1 MPTAREFARR
11 AAWFPLPEA
20 SRETASAGD
29 GLVTNAYLW
38 SSLPLTDQVALREI
52 NVTLTGMAIE
62 QCASGGGA
70 ANQAD
75 FGSLICLALAELAAH
90 GVGPDDLL
98 GLSVERDVVFPWS
111 LLYGNARTPFNFRL
125 ARLPLVI
132 AFPRTVDEVV
142 FWVGWV
148 RDHRLSVSIRS
159 GNNSYEGLSSTNQV
173 IIDLTF
179 LTLGGE
185 DDPQFRI
192 DADGLRVHTAPGVRL
207 GVLYTALSE
216 QKLALAGGQCAPVCV
231 GGLVG
236 TGGIGFATRYK
247 GWACDQLVEV
257 ECVLAD
263 GSVVVA
269 NADNEHADLYR
280 ACKGAG
286 AAGLCVMTRLT
297 LQLFR
302 PAGVLFYSVSFS
314 LTEEDGLKN
323 GAVIA
328 AAWQY
333 LVDAPDGLSSVLAAT
348 ASAGG
353 AGSLLSVN
361 GEFWF
366 DEHDHDPEGALLD
379 ALRTCF
385 FAHLPEELRPDDH
398 EVLMQRMTPAEAATT
413 AGLLVP
419 MPFFS
424 QWKLK
429 SRSTFEMADA
439 ETLAPLFES
448 LTTPP
453 VDDTSKCVGYHSF
466 WILGGQ
472 SNRIDPLSAVVP
484 VRQGAVMWVHS
495 GAQWSDP
502 SVEADA
508 LAWVEE
514 MWDVVDDAL
523 DSDAAF
529 YGIPELELGS
539 QLTDPPGLG
548 YLEAYWSSPQHDF
561 VPFLLAVKARYDPT
575 DVFQHAQSIPAPLPS
590 S

>member
-1 MPTAREFARR
+1 MPTPQEFARR
-11 AAWFPLPEA
+11 AAWFPLPEG
-20 SRETASAGD
+20 SRATGAASAGGD

-38 SSLPLTDQVALREI
+38 SSLPLADQAALREI

-70 ANQAD
+70 ANQVD
-75 FGSLICLALAELAAH
+75 FGSLFCLALAEFAEH
-90 GVGPDDLL
+90 DVGPDDLL
-98 GLSVERDVVFPWS
+98 ELSAERDVVFPWS

-132 AFPRTVDEVV
+132 AYPRTVDDVV

-148 RDHRLSVSIRS
+148 RDHRLTVSIRS
-159 GNNSYEGLSSTNQV
+159 GNNSYEGLSSANRV
-173 IIDLTF
+173 IVDLTF

-185 DDPQFRI
+185 DDPQYRI
-192 DADGLRVHTAPGVRL
+192 DADGLRVHTASGVRL

-216 QKLALAGGQCAPVCV
+216 QGLALAGGQCAPVCV

-269 NADNEHADLYR
+269 NAGNEHADLYR

-302 PAGVLFYSVSFS
+302 PAGVIFYSVSFG
-314 LTEEDGLKN
+314 LTEDTAVKD
-323 GAVIA
+323 GAVVTE
-328 AAWQY
+328 AWQN
-333 LVDAPDGLSSVLAAT
+333 LVNAPDGLSSVLAAT
-348 ASAGG
+348 ASTGG
-353 AGSLLSVN
+353 AESLLSVN

-366 DEHDHDPEGALLD
+366 DATDHDPEAAVRD
-379 ALRTCF
+379 ALRTHF
-385 FAHLPEELRPDDH
+385 FAYLPDDLRPDDD
-398 EVLMQRMTPAEAATT
+398 EVLTQRMTPAEAGTVA
-413 AGLLVP
+413 ALLVP
-419 MPFFS
+419 MPIFS

-466 WILGGQ
+466 WILGGA
-472 SNRIDPLSAVVP
+472 SNRIDPESAVVP
-484 VRQGAVMWVHS
+484 VRDGAVMWVHS
-495 GAQWSDP
+495 GAQWNDP

-508 LAWVEE
+508 LAWVED
-514 MWDVVDDAL
+514 MFDVVDDAL
-523 DSDAAF
+523 GSDAAF

-539 QLTDPPGLG
+539 QLTDPPDLG
-548 YLEAYWSSPQHDF
+548 YLEAY
-561 VPFLLAVKARYDPT
+561 
-575 DVFQHAQSIPAPLPS
+575 
-590 S
+590 